1 MKVLLFIFSLFSR
14 LVCLI
19 KNLFY
24 ERGILK
30 PHRVPLRVISVGSI
44 ALGGTEKTP
53 LAMELLIF
61 LRGKGFHPA
70 LVTRGYGGRWEK
82 EGGVL
87 SDGKKLM
94 GQWTDSGDEPWMVA
108 RNIPQAGIFVG
119 RDRLTS
125 CGRAIRSGFDIAV
138 LDDGFQHRQLG
149 RDVDIVLYDP
159 REKVS
164 LREPLSALRRAQIIL
179 IKKGR
184 AIPAGLV
191 EKAASLGQKV
201 FRYAVTDRGFFDL
214 KSQAKIPQ
222 EELRGKKVL
231 AFSGIANPERFFS
244 LLQAT
249 GVEIIGW
256 LKFADHFKY
265 PDSSLEKIRSAAQ
278 GSRADVA
285 ITTEKDAVKLAARP
299 NPLGDTSVLYLK
311 VGLEL
316 DREFYP
322 ALESYLGMKS

>member
-14 LVCLI
+14 LVCLV

-24 ERGILK
+24 ELGILK
-30 PHRVPLRVISVGSI
+30 PHRAPLPVISVGSI

-53 LAMELLIF
+53 LAMELLLF
-61 LRGKGFHPA
+61 LRGNGFHPA

-119 RDRLTS
+119 RNRLIS

-138 LDDGFQHRQLG
+138 LDDGFQHRRLG
-149 RDVDIVLYDP
+149 RDVDIVLFDP

-164 LREPLSALRRAQIIL
+164 LREPVSALRRAQIIL
-179 IKKGR
+179 IKKGL
-184 AIPAGLV
+184 AIPGGMV
-191 EKAASLGQKV
+191 KKAASDGQKI
-201 FRYAVTDRGFFDL
+201 FRYGVTARGFFDL
-214 KSQAKIPQ
+214 KSKAKVP
-222 EELRGKKVL
+222 EESLRGKKAL
-231 AFSGIANPERFFS
+231 AFSGIANPERFVS

-249 GVEIIGW
+249 GVEIIGR

-265 PDSSLEKIRSAAQ
+265 PDSSLKKIRSAAQ
-278 GSRADVA
+278 GSKADVA
-285 ITTEKDAVKLAARP
+285 ITTEKDAVKFWARP
-299 NPLGDTSVLYLK
+299 DPFGDIPVLYLK

-322 ALESYLGMKS
+322 ALEPYLGMKT